1 MGFEGERAMT
11 RDNNILGKFSL
22 DGIPPMPRGQPQI
35 DVTFD
40 IDANGILNY
49 LRSKRA
55 QERKTRSPLLTTRV
69 VCHKKRLNEWFP
81 RQRNSKQKMMLTEIV
96 LKQRMV
102 SRIIASVS
110 NHPLTLNKLK
120 IRSMQVIRRH
130 LKTRL
135 KKQPNGS
142 TQTNLQKRRNT
153 KRSRKSLRESHY
165 QFYKRWE
172 AVLLELEGCLIWEAW
187 EVCQKQVVPLQ
198 QLILQV
204 VQRLKKS
211 IKLLLQVLI
220 PIVCILIVNV
230 T

>member
-1 MGFEGERAMT
+1 MG
-11 RDNNILGKFSL
+11 
-22 DGIPPMPRGQPQI
+22 
-35 DVTFD
+35 
-40 IDANGILNY
+40 
-49 LRSKRA
+49 
-55 QERKTRSPLLTTRV
+55 LTTRV

-110 NHPLTLNKLK
+110 SHPLTLNKLK

-153 KRSRKSLRESHY
+153 RRSRKSLRESHY

-172 AVLLELEGCLIWEAW
+172 AVLLELE
-187 EVCQKQVVPLQ
+187 VPLQ

-204 VQRLKKS
+204 AQPLKKS

-220 PIVCILIVNV
+220 PIVC
-230 T
+230 